1 MDARDELR
9 TELARQQEAND
20 ADARATK
27 RAGDDRA
34 QYEGEVQEVKAR
46 LDEVVQLTVQALAD
60 SVEKPS
66 SIEVE
71 PKRGLFGKP
80 VRVSGWKV
88 RWRGDDAI
96 VCPDGALLIS
106 RPGVVAQDYRR
117 TTFIELFEKRLA
129 EENAFTGDSG
139 ISPFDR
145 AFKGRG
151 NAAEAASLRGTLERM
166 RTEMV
171 QSLSRLLSDRG
182 LSI

>member
-1 MDARDELR
+1 
-9 TELARQQEAND
+9 
-20 ADARATK
+20 
-27 RAGDDRA
+27 
-34 QYEGEVQEVKAR
+34 
-46 LDEVVQLTVQALAD
+46 
-60 SVEKPS
+60 
-66 SIEVE
+66 
-71 PKRGLFGKP
+71 
-80 VRVSGWKV
+80 V

-117 TTFIELFEKRLA
+117 TSFIELFEKRLA